1 MKQAFIPATAAF
13 AVALALPLLPT
24 GAEAQ
29 ASITAR
35 AVVEPVLTVNAGND
49 LDFGSVLPGFMKTI
63 AVSDATAGTFDLSGA
78 AAAEVNITFTALPA
92 NLTFGANNLPI
103 TYTGVH
109 NTVNDPIAGATSFTP
124 SAGDT
129 TPLHGTTGE
138 LYVFLGG
145 TVDATASPPAG
156 TYTGTVT
163 LTGAYTGN

>member
-1 MKQAFIPATAAF
+1 MKQFTAFLGA
-13 AVALALPLLPT
+13 AVAVAIGLSLAP
-24 GAEAQ
+24 ARVSAQ
-29 ASITAR
+29 ASITAT
-35 AVVEPVLTVNAGND
+35 AVVEPALTVNAGND
-49 LDFGSVLPGFMKTI
+49 LEFGSVLPGFMKTI
-63 AVSDATAGTFDLSGA
+63 AVSDATAGTFDLAGA
-78 AAAEVNITFTALPA
+78 AGAEVNFTFSALPSD
-92 NLTFGANNLPI
+92 LTFGANNLPI

-109 NTVNDPIAGATSFTP
+109 NTVNDPITGATSFTP

-145 TVDATASPPAG
+145 TVDATGSPPAG